1 MSRLLQFAVYL
12 TGLMLL
18 AAPRL
23 EAGSTYK
30 ILHVFKGKPDG
41 GGVFAGLSTD
51 TTGNLYGTT
60 WAGGAYGYGTVF
72 RLAPGSNGQ
81 WTETILHNF
90 CKDFPHCTDGDLP
103 MDGVVVDSAG
113 NLYGAATAVTFELSP
128 DPLSPI
134 WVYRVLCDCGVPSA
148 INNSSDIYGIGG
160 PGKHGDG
167 DVMQMIPPE
176 SGDGAWTTKALYSFC
191 SQRPGCR
198 DGEPPE
204 WNVTFDSA
212 GNLYGTTELGG
223 NAAPFCSGSGGCGV
237 AYQLQSLGGGKW
249 QYHVLHR
256 FAAFP
261 LDGQLPYSGV
271 VVDGSG
277 NVYGTTIEGGSTRN
291 NTVCLEGCGT
301 VFRLTK
307 QADGQWKET
316 ILYNFPNYV
325 SNGDGPIGGLV
336 LDPAGNLYGTTSAGG
351 DPVCQCGVVFKMSPG
366 AGGKWTYSVLH
377 RFTGKDGW
385 SPQASLI
392 FDKGYKHLYGTTIEG
407 GPGGYGVVFEI
418 TP

>member
-1 MSRLLQFAVYL
+1 MRPLNSFPSAFGLLLIA
-12 TGLMLL
+12 TIL
-18 AAPRL
+18 AA
-23 EAGSTYK
+23 GSYADARDDYK
-30 ILHVFKGKPDG
+30 VLHSFGKGQDG
-41 GGVFAGLSTD
+41 AGVFAGVVLD
-51 TTGNLYGTT
+51 DQGRLYGATTG
-60 WAGGAYGYGTVF
+60 GGAYGHGTVF
-72 RLAPGSNGQ
+72 RLAPGLRGK
-81 WTETILHNF
+81 WTESILHSF
-90 CKDFPHCTDGDLP
+90 CSVTDCKDGASPS
-103 MDGVVVDSAG
+103 GVLVFDSEG
-113 NLYGAATAVTFELSP
+113 NLYGGSNIATFEMIRKA
-128 DPLSPI
+128 DG
-134 WVYRVLCDCGVPSA
+134 WAFHVLCDCITPSVFDA
-148 INNSSDIYGIGG
+148 AGNLYGIGG
-160 PGKHGDG
+160 PGTYNAGAVAELSPLADG
-167 DVMQMIPPE
+167 WKE
-176 SGDGAWTTKALYSFC
+176 NLLYSFC

-301 VFRLTK
+301 VFKLTK

>member
-1 MSRLLQFAVYL
+1 MSCNQFLRQVAVCL
-12 TGLMLL
+12 AGLVL
-18 AAPRL
+18 AAPPHL
-23 EAGSTYK
+23 EAGGSYK
-30 ILHVFKGKPDG
+30 ILHAFGGQPDG
-41 GGVFAGLSTD
+41 GGVFAGLAID
-51 TTGNLYGTT
+51 GAGNLYGTT

-72 RLAPGSNGQ
+72 ELSPESGGK
-81 WTETILHNF
+81 WTETILHSF
-90 CKDFPHCTDGDLP
+90 CKNFPHCTDGAASFN
-103 MDGVVVDSAG
+103 GVILDSAG
-113 NLYGAATAVTFELSP
+113 NLYGTSNIATFKMTRGTGG
-128 DPLSPI
+128 
-134 WVYRVLCDCGVPSA
+134 WVFLVLCDCITPSVFDA
-148 INNSSDIYGIGG
+148 AGNLYGIGG
-160 PGKHGDG
+160 PGTYNAGAVAELSPLADG
-167 DVMQMIPPE
+167 WKE
-176 SGDGAWTTKALYSFC
+176 NLLYSFC

-301 VFRLTK
+301 VFKLTK